1 MSAVGAGRRRALR
14 KAWDDHARVWW
25 KNWSRPARDRAFV
38 RLIGVGRSLT
48 RAIGLD
54 RMSRWVDGV
63 VGLVAPRVGKPRR
76 LALEHLA
83 ASIPELSA
91 AERERTVD
99 RMFRNLGRS
108 VVEILLFEDIASDL
122 DRHVRAEGL
131 EVMDEALAEGN
142 GVIAVTGH
150 IGNWELLAAFFGL
163 KGYPVAVIATPVK
176 GEGLNQANIDLRKS
190 VSVETVQ
197 RDGAGASRAI
207 LRTLK
212 QGRILAILMD
222 QNTHG
227 QSAEVPFF
235 GRMAPTPIGPA
246 ALSLRTGAV
255 VVGVFIHR
263 QEDGTHVIRVSRP
276 ELPPRESATEIG
288 RDAWHTE
295 ATARLTA
302 LIESEIRSRPD
313 EWVWW
318 HQRWS

>member
-1 MSAVGAGRRRALR
+1 MTGERRASLR
-14 KAWDDHARVWW
+14 GAWYYQ
-25 KNWSRPARDRAFV
+25 ARDRWKTWYRPIRDQGFV
-38 RLIGVGRSLT
+38 RLIGVGRGI
-48 RAIGLD
+48 AGA
-54 RMSRWVDGV
+54 
-63 VGLVAPRVGKPRR
+63 VGLERMRRLVAGIISLIAGWIGEPRR
-76 LALEHLA
+76 LALEHMAQAL
-83 ASIPELSA
+83 PELSPD
-91 AERERTVD
+91 ERESTV
-99 RMFRNLGRS
+99 RAMFRNLGRS
-108 VVEILLFEDIASDL
+108 VVEILLFDQVARDL

-131 EVMDEALAEGN
+131 EVMDEALAEGH
-142 GVIAVTGH
+142 GVVAITGH

-163 KGYPVAVIATPVK
+163 KGYPVTVIATPVK
-176 GEGLNQANIDLRKS
+176 GDGLNEANIALRKS

-197 RDGAGASRAI
+197 RDGPGASRAI

-235 GRMAPTPIGPA
+235 GRPAPTPIGPA

-276 ELPPRESATEIG
+276 DLPDREAAAEMG
-288 RDAWHTE
+288 REAWHTE

-302 LIESEIRSRPD
+302 LIESEVRERPD

-318 HQRWS
+318 HRRWA